1 MKNSLSGGKM
11 KFLMDLFQREVE
23 RGNYKRIPYKE
34 WRILSKVD
42 SFGSVSFSY
51 NESEGMIHLYPSENT
66 KEMCIYA
73 INDKSFGQ
81 FFYDVELK
89 ERLKNENM
97 ISSNTTTASSIPANM
112 ISDSYI
118 TTTTPLGQYPN
129 YNYHNTFT
137 GQLYIDE
144 NNINKVSVEN
154 IKKEEKKENKMKNFD
169 FGPFVNNTVRV
180 SMYGLAVRN
189 EDNTWVSYDK
199 NSGDIIDVDILN
211 FDGSNYL
218 YKIPVAIK
226 EIAPGDVIIHRKYP
240 VIVTE
245 VKDGNITAVDIK
257 VNEKKII
264 LPTKNVFGF
273 DFVTKVVSLFDNI
286 QKSGNAPDAD
296 HPFGNMLPLLMLS
309 DENKDTDPMML
320 MMLMNGGNTG
330 DINPQQMMMVM
341 AMSGKSKSDM
351 LPMLMMMNSGFM
363 NTTKKED

>member
-1 MKNSLSGGKM
+1 MTGNLSGGKM
-11 KFLMDLFQREVE
+11 KSLMDLFQREVE
-23 RGNYKRIPYKE
+23 RKNYKRIPYKE
-34 WRILSKVD
+34 WRYFSKID
-42 SFGSVSFSY
+42 SFGSMYFSY
-51 NESEGMIHLYPSENT
+51 NESEGMLHFYIPGSE
-66 KEMCIYA
+66 KDMHIYT
-73 INDKSFGQ
+73 IDDESFGQ

-89 ERLKNENM
+89 ERLNKEKM
-97 ISSNTTTASSIPANM
+97 FSNNIATTTAISSDM
-112 ISDSYI
+112 INHGYA
-118 TTTTPLGQYPN
+118 TTTGPINQYPYSN
-129 YNYHNTFT
+129 YSLSLQ
-137 GQLYIDE
+137 GQIYTDE
-144 NNINKVSVEN
+144 NNINKISVEN
-154 IKKEEKKENKMKNFD
+154 VKNKEEEKENKMKNFD
-169 FGPFVNNTVRV
+169 FGPFVNNTIRV
-180 SMYGLAVRN
+180 SMYGLAIKN
-189 EDNTWVSYDK
+189 DDNTWVSYDK

-211 FDGSNYL
+211 FDGANYL

-226 EIAPGDVIIHRKYP
+226 EVTAGDVIIHRKQP

-257 VNEKKII
+257 AGEKKVI

-309 DENKDTDPMML
+309 DENKDIDPMML

-330 DINPQQMMMVM
+330 DINPQMMMMM

-363 NTTKKED
+363 NTTKKKD